1 MMSGKKRGLI
11 GIRHMQIEH
20 GVDTLTTIRVEFVA
34 AKEYDAHHMLSE
46 KWGELFPGNA
56 IVKCQYCGRWAA
68 RKTTCTSCGG
78 QVD

>member
-1 MMSGKKRGLI
+1 MTGKKRGLI

-20 GVDTLTTIRVEFVA
+20 SVDAHTAIRVEFIA
-34 AKEYDAHHMLSE
+34 DREYNAHHMLSE
-46 KWGELFPGNA
+46 KWDELFPGKA

-68 RKTTCTSCGG
+68 RKTTCAGCGG